1 MMVASGKFISAGTRV
16 RVREAGP
23 VPTYSTW
30 DDDGQRTSTPVKKRM
45 QKAFFG
51 GDRRIQAEVI
61 YIGNESERERLRAK
75 GLAKVQLRDS
85 AGCMV
90 VVTAEVA
97 SLIAA

>member
-1 MMVASGKFISAGTRV
+1 MMVASGRFLSAGTRV
-16 RVREAGP
+16 RIREAGP
-23 VPTYSTW
+23 VPSYSTW

-51 GDRRIQAEVI
+51 GDRKIQAEVVF
-61 YIGNESERERLRAK
+61 IGSESERDRLRAK
-75 GLAKVQLRDS
+75 GLAKVQLRDP

-97 SLIAA
+97 GLIAA

>member
-1 MMVASGKFISAGTRV
+1 MIAASGRFLSAGTRV
-16 RVREAGP
+16 RIREAGP

-30 DDDGQRTSTPVKKRM
+30 DDDGQRTSTPVKKRL

-51 GDRRIQAEVI
+51 GDRKIQAEVTF
-61 YIGNESERERLRAK
+61 IGSESERERLRAK

-97 SLIAA
+97 GLIAA